1 MPAKGLKTLK
11 EDLTE
16 EREEL
21 NGKITRLRAFIRN
34 DEFFSVIDPRQQEL
48 LIEQDK
54 VMEMYLNI
62 LDKRISLLS

>member
-1 MPAKGLKTLK
+1 MSEKGLKTLK
-11 EDLTE
+11 EELTE

-21 NGKITRLRAFIRN
+21 NGKINRLRAFIKN
-34 DEFFSVIDPRQQEL
+34 NEFFSAIGPRQQEL

-62 LDKRISLLS
+62 LDRRISLLS